1 MKRNLLTPA
10 FLLTCGLAA
19 VGCSDMVAFGTHTVY
34 GLDIDTAPQ
43 PNFAIGLDR
52 GEAVLG
58 YSYPNGAV
66 SPVVASIHTGG
77 LFSGAAVKQTYATGD
92 AARIVTSENIPPA
105 KSDLESPDRKRRMVF
120 GTYTNVG
127 LKVAFAANVPK
138 SVNFG
143 FKRQE
148 LSLIPVI
155 KDTENGHDT
164 YGSALAAVGT
174 GAGWEA
180 QDGTQFNYI
189 AFFATGDAANH
200 LANDDAIRA
209 HFRNEVEQTFT
220 AQFAVEVQ
228 KYEAQIAGVFSCYIT
243 AEDDKKP
250 DIWKDAAAKLLI
262 TEEDL
267 QQFEVWHA
275 QDLTENADQT
285 YADVLYLLPPVINGN
300 IDPSKTVR
308 AKAHEKMVCAAARAQ

>member
-1 MKRNLLTPA
+1 MKKNLLTPA

-43 PNFAIGLDR
+43 PNFAVGLDR

-92 AARIVTSENIPPA
+92 AALIVTSQNIPPA
-105 KSDLESPDRKRRMVF
+105 KSDLESPDRKKRMVF

-127 LKVAFAANVPK
+127 LKVAFAANAPK

-155 KDTENGHDT
+155 RETEDDHDS
-164 YGSALAAVGT
+164 YGSTLAAVGA
-174 GAGWEA
+174 GAGWAA
-180 QDGTQFNYI
+180 QDGTEFNYV
-189 AFFATGDAANH
+189 AFFSTGDAATNLARKELIRNH
-200 LANDDAIRA
+200 FITEAK
-209 HFRNEVEQTFT
+209 QSFT
-220 AQFAVEVQ
+220 AEFSAEQQ
-228 KYEAQIAGVFSCYIT
+228 KYRAQVAGVLRCYV
-243 AEDDKKP
+243 AVKDQNKP
-250 DIWKDAAAKLLI
+250 DVWEDAAARELI
-262 TEEDL
+262 TVDHL
-267 QQFEVWHA
+267 QKFLAWHA
-275 QDLTENADQT
+275 DGDTDKADRRYGIT
-285 YADVLYLLPPVINGN
+285 LFDPPDV
-300 IDPSKTVR
+300 IDGKVDVSKTDR
-308 AKAHEKMVCAAARAQ
+308 ADEHEDVVCAASRA